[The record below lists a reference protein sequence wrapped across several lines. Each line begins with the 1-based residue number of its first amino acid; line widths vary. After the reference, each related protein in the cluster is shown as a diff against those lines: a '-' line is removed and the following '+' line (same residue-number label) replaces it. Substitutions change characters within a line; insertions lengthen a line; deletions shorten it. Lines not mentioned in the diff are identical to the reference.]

1 MTGMRAWMLAVAA
14 TVLVARPV
22 AAEIV
27 LGWAGP
33 LSGGGAAVGQQNLDG
48 ARQAVDDLNAAGG
61 VLGQRV
67 TLLAEDDAGDPK
79 QAVSVANRL
88 AGRGVRFVVGH
99 QNSGASIP
107 ASTVY
112 AEEGVVQVSPA
123 STNPQFT
130 DRGLWNTFRVCGRDD
145 QQGVVAGNH
154 LLRHHRAQRI
164 YVVHDKTTYGRG
176 LAGEVKK
183 VLNGGGVQEAA
194 FEGIDVGEKDFSALV
209 SKMKAAGAE
218 AVYFGGVYTEAGLI
232 LRQMREQGLAAPLV
246 GGDALFS
253 PDFPAIA
260 GPGAEGTLVTFSP
273 DPRGNPAAAPILARF
288 EAKGTA
294 PDGMTFY
301 GYAAVQV
308 IAQAVQAAGKADA
321 KLVAQKLR
329 SGEGFDTAVGRLSFD
344 GKGDVTRPG
353 FVLYKFSDG
362 RFRQAGG
369 GE

>member
-1 MTGMRAWMLAVAA
+1 MGMRVWVLAAAVAVLAV
-14 TVLVARPV
+14 RPV
-22 AAEIV
+22 AAEIK

-61 VLGQRV
+61 LLGERV
-67 TLLAEDDAGDPK
+67 TLSAEDDAGDPK

-107 ASTVY
+107 ASSVY
-112 AEEGVVQVSPA
+112 AEEGVLQVSPA
-123 STNPQFT
+123 STSPQFT

-154 LLRHHRAQRI
+154 LLHHHRARRI

-183 VLNGGGVQEAA
+183 TLNGAGVQEAA

-209 SKMKAAGAE
+209 SKMKAAGADV
-218 AVYFGGVYTEAGLI
+218 VYFGGVYTEAAL
-232 LRQMREQGLAAPLV
+232 LSRQMRDQGLAAPMI

-253 PDFPAIA
+253 PEFPAIA

-273 DPRGNPAAAPILARF
+273 DAKGDPVAAPTLARL
-288 EAKGTA
+288 ETKGVA
-294 PDGMTFY
+294 PDGMTLY

-321 KLVAQKLR
+321 KLAARALH
-329 SGEGFDTAVGRLSFD
+329 SGQGFDTAVGRLSFD

-353 FVLYKFSDG
+353 FVLYRLSDG
-362 RFRQAGG
+362 RFRPAGG
-369 GE
+369 E

>member
-1 MTGMRAWMLAVAA
+1 MRIWVWAVVAA
-14 TVLVARPV
+14 VSVARPA
-22 AAEIV
+22 AAEV
-27 LGWAGP
+27 LLGWAGP
-33 LSGGGAAVGQQNLDG
+33 LSGGGAAVGQQSLNG

-61 VLGQRV
+61 LLGERV
-67 TLLAEDDAGDPK
+67 ALLAEDDAGDPK

-112 AEEGVVQVSPA
+112 AEEGVLQVSPA
-123 STNPQFT
+123 STSPQFT
-130 DRGLWNTFRVCGRDD
+130 ERGLWNTFRVCGRDD
-145 QQGVVAGNH
+145 QQGVVAGEY
-154 LLRHHRAQRI
+154 LLRHHRGRVI
-164 YVVHDKTTYGRG
+164 YLVHDKTTYGRG

-183 VLNGGGVQEAA
+183 ALNAGGAREAA

-218 AVYFGGVYTEAGLI
+218 LVYFGGIYTEAGLL
-232 LRQMREQGLAAPLV
+232 LRQMREQGLAAPLI

-253 PDFPAIA
+253 PELPAIA

-273 DPRGNPAAAPILARF
+273 DPKTNPAAAPVLTRLEAR
-288 EAKGTA
+288 GVA
-294 PDGMTFY
+294 PDGLTLY

-308 IAQAVQAAGKADA
+308 IARAVQTAGKADPRLA
-321 KLVAQKLR
+321 ARALHAGAAL
-329 SGEGFDTAVGRLSFD
+329 DTAVGRLSFD

-353 FVLYKFSDG
+353 FVLYKLSGG
-362 RFRQAGG
+362 RFRQVGG